1 MQLPT
6 ALGSIFEHYGCRM
19 AEREQSRDHDN
30 RIVMDLAG
38 QPDPQLMQHVEREFE
53 LRFMKCK
60 GTAFQDFFS
69 ELMEMAF
76 PSNFCRVRPHGKTGD
91 LKCDGYLTSEKTVFQ
106 VYGPDEIRS
115 LPRLLSKLAEDFN
128 GACHHWSDRMAKWV
142 FVHNSRG
149 GLPAQA
155 LQVLEHFRTI
165 QAGLEVES
173 WGFEE
178 LRGVLWKIESR
189 RLELFFP
196 LRNGVDSSI
205 PSFTLPSPADL
216 EKYLTWIRARTRIE
230 EERGPLKPTTIMDLP
245 VRLADPSLIATF
257 HSPHTT
263 TRNELR
269 YENNDWHNRFHRKTI
284 SSSDLQRILRDH
296 PRVLVEGDA
305 GSGKTTLLRQV
316 ARHEAK
322 RGLKRLTRRRR
333 SSRTPVLVELA
344 RIAAH
349 RTLEQ
354 LILSAIAEASVQLD
368 SEAFHYLAT
377 RGYFIFLLDGLD
389 EVPQSAR
396 RECLAQIKDLSEQ
409 YPSSKIIVT
418 SRRFPQPVLPFHAL
432 GVVPLCEADIVHVM
446 KHAFGTMEEFQKH
459 FSGGDWEG
467 SVRLDAE
474 SYVRLKLR
482 PEIKR
487 ICERP
492 LMLRMVVSLLR
503 RESTLPKSLY
513 GVYSRFL
520 EWTFYWEELHE
531 KAASVALCLIALEE
545 LASLAI
551 RRAPDP
557 VLRGEWTEAIVNRL
571 RCSQDQAFDP
581 IIQAEFS
588 IKWIL
593 STGLILVLDGE
604 VHFSHRSFQ
613 EFFIAKWLLKGPL
626 PPDTNQFFP
635 DMGISRF
642 LCGALPDITE
652 LLNVHLAQCES
663 VEELKPLLEEGSNAG
678 CAGGEFEDLFWAI
691 GFAEEMEIHLSHSAP
706 GEWTETFAE
715 TIDEIVRIAVIF
727 RPKALSILYNTAIA
741 LIIAVQW
748 DHSGQWFEH
757 LMKGFD
763 QYDWPGTPYLRQ
775 FANAGFFEH
784 VDRFA
789 EDGTLKKEANYEA
802 LRGFVDALD
811 ENKFDKAEEQ
821 LAIILRVLRPRKKAR
836 RSPRINA
843 NPGQESL
850 PFGDLIN

>member
-1 MQLPT
+1 MNLSDQ
-6 ALGSIFEHYGCRM
+6 H
-19 AEREQSRDHDN
+19 
-30 RIVMDLAG
+30 
-38 QPDPQLMQHVEREFE
+38 DPQFVQHIDREFE
-53 LRFMKCK
+53 LRFMKSR

-91 LKCDGYLTSEKTVFQ
+91 LKCDGYLTGEKTVFQ
-106 VYGPDEIRS
+106 VYGPDDIRS
-115 LPRLLSKLAEDFN
+115 LPRLLSKMAEDFN
-128 GACHHWSDRMAKWV
+128 GACQHWSDRLAKWV

-165 QAGLEVES
+165 QAGLKVES

-178 LRGVLWKIESR
+178 LRGVLWKIEPR
-189 RLELFFP
+189 RLESFFP
-196 LRNGVDSSI
+196 LRKTAGSSD
-205 PSFTLPSPADL
+205 PSFTLPSPAEL
-216 EKYLTWIRARTRIE
+216 EKYLTWIRARTKIE
-230 EERGPLKPTTIMDLP
+230 EERGPLKPSTIMDLP
-245 VRLADPSLIATF
+245 VRLADPSLIEAF

-263 TRNELR
+263 TRKELG
-269 YENNDWHNRFHRKTI
+269 YPNDDWHNRFHRKTI
-284 SSSDLQRILRDH
+284 SSSDLQHILRDH

-322 RGLKRLTRRRR
+322 RGLKRLSRRRR
-333 SSRTPVLVELA
+333 GSRTPVLIELA

-354 LILSAIAEASVQLD
+354 LILSAIAEANVQLD

-377 RGYFIFLLDGLD
+377 RGYVIFLLDGLD
-389 EVPQSAR
+389 EVAEGAR

-418 SRRFPQPVLPFHAL
+418 SRRFPQPVLPFHTL
-432 GVVPLCEADIVHVM
+432 GVVPLCEADIVHAM
-446 KHAFGTMEEFQKH
+446 KHAFGTKEEFQKH
-459 FSGGDWEG
+459 FSGNVVEG
-467 SVRLDAE
+467 SVRLSVED
-474 SYVRLKLR
+474 YVRLKIR

-520 EWTFYWEELHE
+520 EWTFYWEELHD
-531 KAASVALCLIALEE
+531 KGASAALCSIALEE
-545 LASLAI
+545 LAYLA
-551 RRAPDP
+551 RTRAPDP
-557 VLRGEWTEAIVNRL
+557 VLRGEWAEAVVNRL

-581 IIQAEFS
+581 IIHAETS
-588 IKWIL
+588 IKWIF
-593 STGLILVLDGE
+593 STGLVLALDGE

-613 EFFIAKWLLKGPL
+613 EFFIAKWLLKGPAPPNTTQL
-626 PPDTNQFFP
+626 PP

-642 LCGALPDITE
+642 LCGALPDITG
-652 LLNVHLAQCES
+652 LLNVHLSQCES
-663 VEELKPLLEEGSNAG
+663 VDELKPLLEEGSTAG
-678 CAGGEFEDLFWAI
+678 CTGGEFEDLYWAI
-691 GFAEEMEIHLSHSAP
+691 GFAEEMEIHLSHSGP
-706 GEWTETFAE
+706 GQWTETFAE
-715 TIDEIVRIAVIF
+715 EIIDEIVRIAVIF
-727 RPKALSILYNTAIA
+727 KPKALSILRNAA
-741 LIIAVQW
+741 FSLIIAVQW
-748 DHSGQWFEH
+748 DQSGQWFEH
-757 LMKGFD
+757 LMNGFD
-763 QYDWPGTPYLRQ
+763 QYDWPGTRYLRQ

-784 VDRFA
+784 ADRFA

-821 LAIILRVLRPRKKAR
+821 LAIILRVLRPRKKVHR
-836 RSPRINA
+836 RPRIKSK
-843 NPGQESL
+843 PGQESL
-850 PFGDLIN
+850 PF